1 MRERL
6 ERRVG
11 KESRT
16 GERERGQMRERL
28 EKSMNNQLGGQVEE
42 FLVFELIS

>member
-6 ERRVG
+6 ERRGG

-16 GERERGQMRERL
+16 GERERTNEGKVGEIN
-28 EKSMNNQLGGQVEE
+28 E
-42 FLVFELIS
+42 